1 MSKQKTKNV
10 RNTITGKL
18 SLFCNFKTLNKNLRN
33 DKMDQKRKSQNVQ
46 KTTIV
51 NFILFLTGLL

>member
-10 RNTITGKL
+10 RNIITGKS

-33 DKMDQKRKSQNVQ
+33 DKMD
-46 KTTIV
+46 
-51 NFILFLTGLL
+51 